1 MLTITLTTTTDYA
14 PMLMD
19 FARRARLVA
28 GETPPSDA
36 ELEAVREHVG
46 QTLEA
51 NTKGEEKAL
60 RSQLTKA
67 LPKGITLKKLESS
80 RDGLTVTSNTTLEL
94 DDVRLVP
101 EVVLSAVE
109 GQPPL
114 KPFSDF
120 TVKQDRA
127 GLVLSGRAP
136 EVPEGAGSVQL
147 SLRPST
153 KPISHNAQKQDGSTL
168 TWQGSGFEVKV
179 VFPA

>member
-1 MLTITLTTTTDYA
+1 MLTLTLTTTTDYA

-28 GETPPSDA
+28 GEAPPSDA
-36 ELEAVREHVG
+36 ELDAVREHVR
-46 QTLEA
+46 QTLEENA
-51 NTKGEEKAL
+51 KGEEKAL
-60 RSQLTKA
+60 RAQLAKA
-67 LPKGITLKKLESS
+67 LPTGITLKKLEAA
-80 RDGLTVTSNTTLEL
+80 RDGLVVTSNTTLEL

-101 EVVLSAVE
+101 DVVLGAVE

-114 KPFSDF
+114 KPFADF
-120 TVKQDRA
+120 TVKKERA

-153 KPISHNAQKQDGSTL
+153 KPLSHNAPKQDGSTL
-168 TWQGSGFEVKV
+168 TWHGSGFEVKV
-179 VFPA
+179 VFPV